1 MNIKAAKSTPGIT
14 VEERDTWEE
23 RYAQSGFFNVS
34 STAKK
39 KIDDKRR
46 RKGLGDVKPREKN
59 VFGQIFVYSLTLGAV
74 KTLGAP
80 LERMRIILQ
89 TRHM

>member
-1 MNIKAAKSTPGIT
+1 MAAKPTPGVV
-14 VEERDTWEE
+14 VEERDSWEE
-23 RYAQSGFFNVS
+23 RYAQSGFFNIS
-34 STAKK
+34 SMAQKR
-39 KIDDKRR
+39 INDKRR
-46 RKGLGDVKPREKN
+46 RKGLGEVKPREKN
-59 VFGQIFVYSLTLGAV
+59 VFGQIFIYSLTLGAV